1 MTTVDVVVLEIIAHP
16 RPELIYGQQV
26 NLSCSTG
33 EQLPND
39 MKLNWTLPK
48 TSSPNILYPTHI
60 TVPEVGKEDN
70 GKWGCELWQG
80 GNKLTSVEILLKIEP
95 RLSVWMLVIICSA
108 AVILLLLLVL
118 AFIHYRRR
126 KQKMRLR
133 RHRLCQCKNP
143 KPKGFYRT
151 WKLADRIF
159 KKKREHAEFLIWYVL
174 IYLNY
179 LDLHLSFCH
188 IGKYKRVLLD
198 WGSNISGNLDW
209 FYVFYVWLLPSV
221 TLIHLHFESI
231 CRLNFLY
238 PYVYFLRRSVMLS
251 DV

>member
-1 MTTVDVVVLEIIAHP
+1 
-16 RPELIYGQQV
+16 
-26 NLSCSTG
+26 
-33 EQLPND
+33 
-39 MKLNWTLPK
+39 
-48 TSSPNILYPTHI
+48 
-60 TVPEVGKEDN
+60 
-70 GKWGCELWQG
+70 
-80 GNKLTSVEILLKIEP
+80 
-95 RLSVWMLVIICSA
+95 
-108 AVILLLLLVL
+108 
-118 AFIHYRRR
+118 
-126 KQKMRLR
+126 MRLR
-133 RHRLCQCKNP
+133 RHRLCQCKKYVLTISWTGKMAPKPHLQACTVISTKIWMTLWAMRYFLKYEHYLNKHSWFGFCSSASVSITQTETWDFFFFSP

-179 LDLHLSFCH
+179 LDLYLSFCH

-238 PYVYFLRRSVMLS
+238 LYVYFLRRSVMLS
-251 DV
+251 DVSMLL